1 MSTQA
6 ANGAAPLDPVKSP
19 AVSRQPPGQR
29 ANPSPGVE
37 VRKET
42 QPIYGDSV
50 VADLVSR
57 ARNGDEQA
65 WDALVIRYAP
75 LIWSICRKHRLP
87 GADAEEVGQ
96 SVWLH
101 LVEHLDKVRCPAALP
116 GWLATTTKRECARV
130 LRTPR
135 RAQAAR
141 SPADIENIPEEQTR
155 TAEQELLAA
164 ERHAA
169 LREALMDLPPSGQQ
183 LIAML
188 TVDPPMP
195 YAEIGAR
202 LGIPV
207 GSIGP
212 TRARYL
218 DRLRR
223 HPAITAL
230 INADSSMACDHDR

>member
-6 ANGAAPLDPVKSP
+6 TSGAAPLDPVNSP
-19 AVSRQPPGQR
+19 GVSRQL
-29 ANPSPGVE
+29 
-37 VRKET
+37 
-42 QPIYGDSV
+42 YGDLV
-50 VADLVSR
+50 IADLVSR
-57 ARNGDEQA
+57 AGNGDEQA
-65 WDALVIRYAP
+65 WDALVARYAP
-75 LIWSICRKHRLP
+75 LIWSICRKHRLSD
-87 GADAEEVGQ
+87 ADAEQVGQ

-116 GWLATTTKRECARV
+116 GWLATTTQRECARV
-130 LRTPR
+130 LRTTR
-135 RAQAAR
+135 RPQAAG
-141 SPADIENIPEEQTR
+141 SLADIENILEEQTR

-169 LREALMDLPPSGQQ
+169 LREALMDLPPAGQQ

-195 YAEIGAR
+195 YVEIGAR

-223 HPAITAL
+223 HPAIIAL
-230 INADSSMACDHDR
+230 INADSSPAGDQDANDDDRPGIRDPGCRRV

>member
-75 LIWSICRKHRLP
+75 LIWSICRRHRLP

-116 GWLATTTKRECARV
+116 GWLATTTQRECARV

-141 SPADIENIPEEQTR
+141 SPSDIENIPEEQTR
-155 TAEQELLAA
+155 TAAHALLAA
-164 ERHAA
+164 QRHAA
-169 LREALMDLPPSGQQ
+169 LRSPPTNLPPSGQQ

-230 INADSSMACDHDR
+230 IHADSSMACDHDR